1 MHGKLFAI
9 ESNVNITKDMVDNNI
24 INMFNILKLIL
35 LKWFNKI
42 KFIFNH
48 IVIQLKLKFLY
59 KFNLV
64 LIIFKML

>member
-1 MHGKLFAI
+1 MYGKLFAI
-9 ESNVNITKDMVDNNI
+9 DRNVNITKNMVDNNI
-24 INMFNILKLIL
+24 INMFNILKLML

-48 IVIQLKLKFLY
+48 IIIQLKLKFLD

-64 LIIFKML
+64 LIIFNML